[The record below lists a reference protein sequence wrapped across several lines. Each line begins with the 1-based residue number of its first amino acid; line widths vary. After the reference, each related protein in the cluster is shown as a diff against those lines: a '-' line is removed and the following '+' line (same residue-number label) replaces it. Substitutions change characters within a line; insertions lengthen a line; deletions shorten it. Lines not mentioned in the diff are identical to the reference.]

1 MDILNRRQL
10 FLQGGALTSYLLAYG
25 CAPLRKHD
33 LSDLAASDGKEP
45 SKPLKDASGA
55 WIRYPITGSSDRD
68 IDNLLRVYGHVY
80 SIMITAIPEDQERAT
95 GQKRTP
101 GLYAKYLPELV
112 GSDNKWEPFSWWRQA
127 KTHFTNCAHGT
138 ENFIYWHRPYVF
150 FFEKTVR
157 KIAQAIVKLDGP
169 SGLRA
174 HADYYENWTLPVFRW
189 DPATPV
195 NPLFFD
201 TQVFPPCP
209 DNPETGTGA
218 KRAIDKNSRPNP
230 REAKWANF
238 IDVSPQTLENI
249 LQSQNIVSFTG
260 NSSFS
265 GLLEG
270 SAHGGIH
277 VWVGGQMGAFFSPL
291 DPIFW
296 THHAMV
302 DFMFEEFVIRR
313 RNEGQTLAD
322 LLPRNLAQEE
332 QVGFHDVDTG
342 EPIAWKNAF
351 LIEKKNHNVTYAGLS
366 KSSSAMSLADDDG
379 AGTQFNLGDA
389 GVGFNPET
397 EVLIDNFN
405 NSYTDFALSGRNG
418 AQGVRVLR
426 TKLQISEQ
434 NIVLKNA
441 ISALEGIQSD
451 LNNRNSRFIDSI
463 ILRFKDLG
471 GAIEDPNLNSLQIQ
485 VSVDG
490 KEPFVNTVF
499 ALFPQFGPNASASQ
513 KYKMNAE
520 RAKDLAKLGKSSHAE
535 HSDKNRG
542 FMIDLLPAIRNAKEK
557 IDFKT
562 LFTSGTFVVDFAL
575 TRRDGKDSF
584 KNLGPEFLKDVMN
597 KMVKIEVNI
606 SRRRR
611 RK

>member
-33 LSDLAASDGKEP
+33 LSELAASDGQGP
-45 SKPLKDASGA
+45 SKPLKDGSGA

-68 IDNLLRVYGHVY
+68 IDNLLKVYGHVY
-80 SIMITAIPEDQERAT
+80 SIMITAIPEDQQRAT
-95 GQKRTP
+95 GQRMTP

-112 GSDNKWEPFSWWRQA
+112 GPDNKWEPFSWWRQA

-157 KIAQAIVKLDGP
+157 KIAQAIVRLDGP

-201 TQVFPPCP
+201 TQVFPPYP
-209 DNPETGTGA
+209 DNPETGAGA
-218 KRAIDKNSRPNP
+218 RRAIDKKSKPNP

-238 IDVSPQTLENI
+238 IDVSPQSLENI

-260 NSSFS
+260 NDSFA
-265 GLLEG
+265 GQLEG

-342 EPIAWKNAF
+342 EPIGWRNSF

-366 KSSSAMSLADDDG
+366 KSSSAMGLADDDG
-379 AGTQFNLGDA
+379 AGAQFNLGDA
-389 GVGFNPET
+389 GAGFNPET

-405 NSYTDFALSGRNG
+405 NSYTDFALSGRSG
-418 AQGVRVLR
+418 AQGLRVLR

-441 ISALEGIQSD
+441 INALEGIQSD
-451 LNNRNSRFIDSI
+451 LNNKNSRFIDSI

-499 ALFPQFGPNASASQ
+499 ALFPQFGPNATASQ
-513 KYKMNAE
+513 KNKMNAE
-520 RAKDLAKLGKSSHAE
+520 RARDLAKLGKSSHAE

-584 KNLGPEFLKDVMN
+584 KNLGPEFLKEVMN
-597 KMVKIEVNI
+597 KMVKIDINI